1 METGLKIYKYNFLL
15 AILLSSI
22 TLTSCGSGTSTDV
35 PSELQGN
42 SEVVE
47 YFEVLDEVIKE
58 YISLMEEMSEVTKN
72 QGDSEVNDF
81 ETSMNILSAA
91 ATSTTKLAPLME
103 RLNELEAKGEVLKE
117 DLSPEELEAFVN
129 SYMKMILRL
138 QEASS
143 KMTN

>member
-1 METGLKIYKYNFLL
+1 MYKYNFFL

-22 TLTSCGSGTSTDV
+22 TLASCGSGTSTDV

-117 DLSPEELEAFVN
+117 NLSPEELEAFVN

>member
-1 METGLKIYKYNFLL
+1 M
-15 AILLSSI
+15 A
-22 TLTSCGSGTSTDV
+22 SCGSGTSTDV

-117 DLSPEELEAFVN
+117 NLSPEELEAFVN